1 MNTPDPVAPD
11 PVAQRRGRLQLLL
24 LVAVFVVPI
33 LLAVLLNARGWMPAP
48 ERQHGEL
55 LQPPIDLRDESLALA
70 DGGSYAWNPES
81 RLWRVVALP
90 QSPCDASC
98 ARVAADL
105 DKVWRLLGHNA
116 DRLDVLWAGP
126 WPAGV
131 QAPDTL
137 RVLRPDPALRARLAP
152 AGAAGTTVHVID
164 PNGFVVLRYPAGFD
178 AAGLHA
184 DLKRLVKL
192 K

>member
-1 MNTPDPVAPD
+1 MNSHDANRR
-11 PVAQRRGRLQLLL
+11 RRGRLQLLL

-33 LLAVLLNARGWMPAP
+33 LVALLLNAGGWIPAP

-55 LQPPIDLRDESLALA
+55 LQPPIDLRGESLPMA
-70 DGGSYAWNPES
+70 GGGAYAWNPEA
-81 RLWRVVALP
+81 RQWRVVALP
-90 QSPCDASC
+90 PASCDAAC
-98 ARVAADL
+98 VRAAADL

-126 WPAGV
+126 WPDDV
-131 QAPDTL
+131 TRPDTL
-137 RVLRPDPALRARLAP
+137 HLLQAGPALRARLAP
-152 AGAAGTTVHVID
+152 AGDAGDTGTSVHVVD

-178 AAGLHA
+178 PAGLHA

>member
-1 MNTPDPVAPD
+1 MNKPDPSTR
-11 PVAQRRGRLQLLL
+11 QHRGRLQLLL

-33 LLAVLLNARGWMPAP
+33 LVALLLNARGWVPAP
-48 ERQHGEL
+48 ARQHGEL
-55 LQPPIDLRDESLALA
+55 LQPPIDLRGESLALA
-70 DGGSYAWNPES
+70 GGGAYAWNPEA

-90 QSPCDASC
+90 PAECDAAC
-98 ARVAADL
+98 VQVAADL

-126 WPAGV
+126 WPQDV
-131 QAPDTL
+131 QAPATL
-137 RVLRPDPALRARLAP
+137 RLLQPDPALRTRLAP
-152 AGAAGTTVHVID
+152 DGTAGTTVHVID

-184 DLKRLVKL
+184 DVKRLVKL

>member
-1 MNTPDPVAPD
+1 MTTPHSDRPD
-11 PVAQRRGRLQLLL
+11 RQRRGRLQLLL

-33 LLAVLLNARGWMPAP
+33 LLAMLLNAGGWVPAP
-48 ERQHGEL
+48 ARQHGEL
-55 LQPPIDLRDESLALA
+55 LQPPLDLRGETLTLA
-70 DGGSYAWNPES
+70 DGGTYAWNPEA

-90 QSPCDASC
+90 PSPCDDAC
-98 ARVAADL
+98 ARVAADV

-126 WPAGV
+126 WPDDV
-131 QAPDTL
+131 QRPATL
-137 RVLRPDPALRARLAP
+137 HLLRPGPALRDRLAP
-152 AGAAGTTVHVID
+152 EGGEGTTLHVID